1 MEKLCN
7 FGAPWPPGSY
17 TYALK
22 VATEI
27 TDQLSYIKSNEVFKF
42 NCTVS
47 FSDRNVNDNGHAG
60 IAIFVLKL
68 S

>member
-1 MEKLCN
+1 MAPL
-7 FGAPWPPGSY
+7 APWF
-17 TYALK
+17 LRLCIK
-22 VATEI
+22 VVTKI
-27 TDQLSYIKSNEVFKF
+27 TDQLSYIKSNEVFEF

-47 FSDRNVNDNGHAG
+47 FNDRNVNDNGHAS